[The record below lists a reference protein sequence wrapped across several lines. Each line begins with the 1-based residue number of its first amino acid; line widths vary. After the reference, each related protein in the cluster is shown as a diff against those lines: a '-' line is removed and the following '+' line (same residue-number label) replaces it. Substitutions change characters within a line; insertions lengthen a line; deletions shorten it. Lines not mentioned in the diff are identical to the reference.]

1 MRSTQHAA
9 AVSARRRTMKAAE
22 RLNCMLLR
30 CHLLGIWHFS
40 SGMYSRWH
48 DVYTWAQK
56 KCEVMLM
63 FVSRGWYHSKW
74 CTKEWFQDFKGMG
87 ADMPKLF
94 IVLLDALPV
103 TGYRIDTV

>member
-1 MRSTQHAA
+1 
-9 AVSARRRTMKAAE
+9 
-22 RLNCMLLR
+22 MLLR

-63 FVSRGWYHSKW
+63 YVSRGWYHSKW